1 MLYPIYIFIFW
12 ISALIMLDNSGVP
25 LVIFIL
31 TVRIGLRKEKFV
43 ADLYLLQMLC
53 KNNYSY
59 PNSPCLASSLV
70 AFRQS

>member
-1 MLYPIYIFIFW
+1 MLYPIYIFFFW
-12 ISALIMLDNSGVP
+12 ISALIMPDNSEVP

-43 ADLYLLQMLC
+43 ADLLQMLC